1 VLKKFFKKTKRNLQA
16 GFSLLEMIMVLTVFG
31 LITSIVTYNYGS
43 FNNQITLT
51 NLAYEIAMQ
60 IREAQVF
67 SMGVRGANN
76 TFDSHYGVYFKAG
89 TGSFISFVDSDGDGL
104 CKSGPTDFCD
114 ACTTPTECQKIISL
128 PRNMMVQEFK
138 KVSDNSSV
146 TGPVFVTFKRP
157 DPEAIILD
165 SNSTVITSG
174 VNVIV
179 KSPDNQYKKIVV
191 RENGYISV
199 EDYQPTQ
206 P

>member
-1 VLKKFFKKTKRNLQA
+1 VLKKFFKKTKRSLQA

-31 LITSIVTYNYGS
+31 LITSIVTYNYGA

-76 TFDSHYGVYFKAG
+76 AFDSRYGVYFKAG

-104 CKSGPTDFCD
+104 CKSGAEFCD

-128 PRNMMVQEFK
+128 PRNMMVEKFE
-138 KVSDNSSV
+138 KVGDNSPV
-146 TGPVFVTFKRP
+146 TGPVFITFKRP
-157 DPEAIILD
+157 DPEAIIR
-165 SNSTVITSG
+165 NSGSLITSG
-174 VNVIV
+174 VSVIV
-179 KSPDNQYKKIVV
+179 RSPDNQYKKIVV

-199 EDYQPTQ
+199 EDYQP
-206 P
+206 